1 MRKGETMSARSRRT
15 KLAAVTFAAG
25 LALSASGAAIAGV
38 DATIRGSG
46 TSWNPTRVRIG
57 NGDTVRWR
65 SVSGTHTVTAYGGGW
80 SKNTRISAGET
91 TRRTFSNDGVYR
103 FRCTIHST
111 LSSGNCS
118 GMCGRVVVT

>member
-1 MRKGETMSARSRRT
+1 MRSRRNRT
-15 KLAAVTFAAG
+15 RFAVAVFAAAA
-25 LALSASGAAIAGV
+25 LALGPSGTAQAVVAV
-38 DATIRGSG
+38 TIRGSG
-46 TSWNPTRVRIG
+46 TSWNPARATINAG
-57 NGDTVRWR
+57 ETVRWKAVG
-65 SVSGTHTVTAYGGGW
+65 STHTVTAYGGNW

-91 TRRTFSNDGVYR
+91 TRRTFNSTGTYR